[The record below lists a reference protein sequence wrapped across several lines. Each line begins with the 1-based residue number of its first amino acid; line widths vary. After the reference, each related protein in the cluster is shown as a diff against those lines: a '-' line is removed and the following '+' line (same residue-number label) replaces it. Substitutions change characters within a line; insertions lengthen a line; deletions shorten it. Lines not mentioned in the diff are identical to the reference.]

1 MTLEPRVAAI
11 VRIFK
16 ALDRADPD
24 MPMVQQRIASAKTAR
39 QLGWIAMPHGPATV
53 RSVDRLLP
61 VDGGRITVRLH
72 RPPGT
77 GPLPL
82 HVFFHGGGWCIGT
95 LDERDPRCRV
105 IADGAGCVV
114 ASVDYRMAPENTYP
128 TAPEDCYAALTWLV
142 AHAAELD
149 VDAERVSVG
158 GESAGG
164 NLAAVVAQMAR
175 DRGGP
180 ALRFQWLDVPATDLT
195 LSQPSYRELPDGYLL
210 DRSDIVRYREH
221 YLADPGQ
228 MTEPYASPLFAT
240 DFSGLPAAFVTTC
253 GYDHLRDDG
262 EQYALRLTEAGVP
275 AEHVRLPGH
284 VHPSFAFTRLVRSAA
299 AHERRAVAALA
310 ASYR

>member
-24 MPMVQQRIASAKTAR
+24 TPMVQQRIASAKTAR
-39 QLGWIAMPHGPATV
+39 QLGWVAMPRGPATV
-53 RSVDRLLP
+53 RSVDRLVP
-61 VDGGRITVRLH
+61 VEGGRIAVRAH
-72 RPPGT
+72 RPPGS

-128 TAPEDCYAALTWLV
+128 TAPEDCYAALCWLV
-142 AHAAELD
+142 A
-149 VDAERVSVG
+149 
-158 GESAGG
+158 
-164 NLAAVVAQMAR
+164 
-175 DRGGP
+175 
-180 ALRFQWLDVPATDLT
+180 
-195 LSQPSYRELPDGYLL
+195 
-210 DRSDIVRYREH
+210 
-221 YLADPGQ
+221 
-228 MTEPYASPLFAT
+228 
-240 DFSGLPAAFVTTC
+240 
-253 GYDHLRDDG
+253 
-262 EQYALRLTEAGVP
+262 
-275 AEHVRLPGH
+275 
-284 VHPSFAFTRLVRSAA
+284 SFAFTRLVPSAA

>member
-24 MPMVQQRIASAKTAR
+24 TPMVQQRIASAKTAR
-39 QLGWIAMPHGPATV
+39 QLGWIAIPHGPTTV
-53 RSVDRLLP
+53 RSIDHLVP
-61 VDGGRITVRLH
+61 VEGGRITVRVH
-72 RPPGT
+72 RPPGS

-82 HVFFHGGGWCIGT
+82 HVFFHGGGWCVGT

-128 TAPEDCYAALTWLV
+128 TAPEDCYASLTWLV
-142 AHAAELD
+142 AHASELG

-180 ALRFQWLDVPATDLT
+180 SLRFQWLDVPATDLT
-195 LSQPSYRELPDGYLL
+195 LSQPSFRELPDGYLL
-210 DRSDIVRYREH
+210 DRADIVRYLEH
-221 YLADPGQ
+221 YLADPAQ
-228 MTEPYASPLFAT
+228 ATEPYASPLLAS
-240 DFSGLPAAFVTTC
+240 DFSGLPPAFITTC

-262 EQYALRLTEAGVP
+262 EQYALRLRDAGVP
-275 AEHVRLPGH
+275 AEHVRLAGH
-284 VHPSFAFTRLVRSAA
+284 VHPSFALTRLVPSAA